1 MFIIFL
7 LLSWRQEKAYVEIPE
22 VHKGN
27 VDFTITAVT
36 TGTVQVDCLVTL
48 TSMISREVSEIL
60 AEVADV
66 VKKEVSLGFDI
77 DDLVFIP
84 VETAQDLFD
93 VDYTG
98 SSIVRLSV
106 DDASW
111 LFLLCQCGNFLRS
124 LSRS

>member
-1 MFIIFL
+1 
-7 LLSWRQEKAYVEIPE
+7 
-22 VHKGN
+22 
-27 VDFTITAVT
+27 
-36 TGTVQVDCLVTL
+36 
-48 TSMISREVSEIL
+48 MISGEVSEIL
-60 AEVADV
+60 IEVADV

-98 SSIVRLSV
+98 SSIVRFSV

-111 LFLLCQCGNFLRS
+111 FFFSASVGIFFGVYPAHKASDLNPIDALHYE
-124 LSRS
+124 